1 MTTARF
7 EPATPL
13 TPSAVPEQPVADILS
28 ADLSAIGEV
37 QAIEVVALHVAAT
50 ALSPEASLADR
61 EKVRSQWAA
70 HLLVADACRHPEW
83 HIVYLPGMTFNDGET
98 WAVHRRT
105 GRVAGGDCPV
115 TGQHHNE
122 STHAWLNRLG

>member
-13 TPSAVPEQPVADILS
+13 AAATVPEPSAPATASDVDEARAV
-28 ADLSAIGEV
+28 
-37 QAIEVVALHVAAT
+37 EVVALHVAAT
-50 ALSPEASLADR
+50 ALSASASLADR

-98 WAVHRRT
+98 WAVHRTT
-105 GRVAGGDCPV
+105 GRVAGGDCPL

-122 STHAWLNRLG
+122 STQAWLNRIG